1 MLGEDSKVALY
12 PGHIYQSFVIGTNY
26 CKYNTSNGCYASKA
40 GTYNRAQAFQD
51 GTGSTSQIQYR
62 PPAYDWMAGID
73 IQGALPEF
81 WVDRMVFESPG
92 GDQNTVHNASLTL
105 IESQMLAY
113 PSGKWYPDFAGCLG
127 VGAPDT
133 VDMSFS
139 TPTDPVNASLVPGM
153 LWFNNRIPSNSF
165 SMHIGSV
172 ASRLEG
178 SLWFGGYDRNRL
190 VGDVLVANEDFNRNP
205 ITLKDISIDVIQGF
219 SPFEFTDQDGLLAS
233 GNDSISNGLRVTID
247 GCAPYLTLPRSTC
260 DSIAS
265 HLPVTYDDGLGLYLW
280 NIDSPKYSQ
289 IVTSASTLSFT
300 FLADSNTKT
309 VTIRVPFTHLNLT
322 LSEPLV
328 ESPVPYFPCFTGGR
342 GLFSLGR
349 AFLQDAFLGA
359 NWGQSKWWLAQA
371 PGPNIQLSPSVST
384 IAEQDTEVRAGNNDW
399 KESWKGA
406 WKVLTV
412 DQANGTTPVE
422 PPVQT
427 ATGTPSGGS
436 GGESQ
441 ATPGLSTG
449 AKAGIGAGAAVLVLV
464 VIGTVFFCR
473 RRRRV
478 YHQEGSVR
486 HSEPPQYE
494 DSDRRFQSQMVAEPY
509 KGPAEVYG
517 SFPIQTQEIPVRNE
531 WARTDRTSNA
541 RVELP

>member
-1 MLGEDSKVALY
+1 MDVKFQTRRIVPLLSILCILSHLETFVQAQAPTPLQAKWSGATFGPDGPWQAVEVMLGKDSKVALY
-12 PGHIYQSFVIGTNY
+12 PGHTFQSFVIGTNY

-51 GTGSTSQIQYR
+51 GTGSASQIQYR

-73 IQGALPEF
+73 IQGTLPEF

-92 GDQNTVHNASLTL
+92 GDQHAIHNASLTL

-113 PSGKWYPDFAGCLG
+113 PSGKWYPGFAGCLG
-127 VGAPDT
+127 IGAPNT
-133 VDMSFS
+133 VNMSFS
-139 TPTDPVNASLVPGM
+139 TPTYPVNASLVPGM

-178 SLWFGGYDRNRL
+178 SLWFGVYDRNRL

-205 ITLKDISIDVIQGF
+205 VTLKDISIDVIQGA
-219 SPFEFTDQDGLLAS
+219 SP
-233 GNDSISNGLRVTID
+233 R
-247 GCAPYLTLPRSTC
+247 
-260 DSIAS
+260 
-265 HLPVTYDDGLGLYLW
+265 
-280 NIDSPKYSQ
+280 
-289 IVTSASTLSFT
+289 IVSSASTLSFT
-300 FLADSNTKT
+300 FLTDSNTKT

-322 LSEPLV
+322 LSDPLV

-342 GLFSLGR
+342 GTYNLGR

-371 PGPNIQLSPSVST
+371 PGPNIQLSLSVST

-399 KESWKGA
+399 EESWKGA
-406 WKVLTV
+406 WKVLTA
-412 DQANGTTPVE
+412 DQANGTTPVK
-422 PPVQT
+422 PPAQT
-427 ATGTPSGGS
+427 TTGSPSGVS

-441 ATPGLSTG
+441 AAPGLSTG
-449 AKAGIGAGAAVLVLV
+449 VKAGVGAGAALLVLV
-464 VIGTVFFCR
+464 VIGTVLFCR
-473 RRRRV
+473 RRRANHR
-478 YHQEGSVR
+478 EGSVR
-486 HSEPPQYE
+486 HSEPPQYD
-494 DSDRRFQSQMVAEPY
+494 DSDRRFQSPMAAEPY
-509 KGPAEVYG
+509 KAPVEVYG
-517 SFPIQTQEIPVRNE
+517 SVPIQTQEIPTRNE
-531 WARTDRTSNA
+531 WARTGRTSNA